1 MHIPSTD
8 WPWITLVL
16 LGVYHGLN
24 PGMGWLFA
32 VSLGFQERSRVAVL
46 KALPPIALGHAS
58 SIAAVAAAVGL
69 AQLAVPMHVLKWIF
83 AAVLIGFGV
92 FKLVRTR
99 HPRWV
104 GMRVG
109 FWDLTAWS
117 FLMASA
123 HGAGLML
130 VPVLLTLHPTP
141 VVHAAAP
148 VAPAAAAMASM
159 PADCPML
166 TAVPPP
172 PAASAHVVT
181 HAASLWP
188 PVAAVGLHT
197 LSHLLV
203 AGLIAFVVYE
213 KVGLSIL
220 RRAWFN
226 LDSLWAGALILAGVM
241 AALL

>member
-1 MHIPSTD
+1 MHIPATD
-8 WPWITLVL
+8 WPWITLAL

-32 VSLGFQERSRVAVL
+32 VSLGFQERRRLAVL
-46 KALPPIALGHAS
+46 KALPPIALGHAA
-58 SIAAVAAAVGL
+58 SIAAVAVLVGL
-69 AQLAVPMHVLKWIF
+69 AQWAVPMHVLKWAF
-83 AAVLIGFGV
+83 AALLIGFGV

-130 VPVLLTLHPTP
+130 VPVLLTLSAASPP
-141 VVHAAAP
+141 VAP
-148 VAPAAAAMASM
+148 VAHPAPIAAAMTASM

-172 PAASAHVVT
+172 PAPAVAHT
-181 HAASLWP
+181 ASLWP
-188 PVAAVGLHT
+188 PIAAVGLHT

-213 KVGLSIL
+213 KLGLSLL
-220 RRAWFN
+220 RRTWFN
-226 LDSLWAGALILAGVM
+226 LDYLWAGALVVAGIV

>member
-1 MHIPSTD
+1 MAIPSAD
-8 WPWITLVL
+8 WPWITLAL
-16 LGVYHGLN
+16 LGAYHGLN

-32 VSLGFQERSRVAVL
+32 VSLGFQERSRAAVL
-46 KALPPIALGHAS
+46 KALPPIALGHAA
-58 SIAAVAAAVGL
+58 SIAVVASVVGL
-69 AQLAVPMHVLKWIF
+69 AQLALPLHILKWVF
-83 AAVLIGFGV
+83 AALLAGFGL

-130 VPVLLTLHPTP
+130 VPVLLRLP
-141 VVHAAAP
+141 HAQAASLP
-148 VAPAAAAMASM
+148 PAPPHTATALAAM
-159 PADCPML
+159 PANCPML
-166 TAVPPP
+166 AAVPPTP
-172 PAASAHVVT
+172 SAHAVLP
-181 HAASLWP
+181 ADLWT
-188 PVAAVGLHT
+188 PVIAVGLHT

-213 KVGLSIL
+213 KLGLSLL

-226 LDSLWAGALILAGVM
+226 LDYLWAVALVAAGIM

>member
-1 MHIPSTD
+1 MHNHAAN

-16 LGVYHGLN
+16 LGAYHGLN

-32 VSLGFQERSRVAVL
+32 VSLGFQERSRLAVL
-46 KALPPIALGHAS
+46 RALPPIALGHAA
-58 SIAAVAAAVGL
+58 SIAAVAVLVGL
-69 AQLAVPMHVLKWIF
+69 AQIALPLHILKWIF
-83 AAVLIGFGV
+83 AALLIGFGV
-92 FKLVRTR
+92 SKLVRTR

-109 FWDLTAWS
+109 FRDLTAWS
-117 FLMASA
+117 FLMATA

-130 VPVLLTLHPTP
+130 VPVLLTLPHAHTATP
-141 VVHAAAP
+141 AP
-148 VAPAAAAMASM
+148 VIASAMASM
-159 PADCPML
+159 PANCPML
-166 TAVPPP
+166 TAVPPHSP
-172 PAASAHVVT
+172 DPAAP
-181 HAASLWP
+181 AATFWL

-213 KVGLSIL
+213 KVGLAVL

-226 LDSLWAGALILAGVM
+226 LDYLWAGALVIAGVM